1 MTIDLERNEL
11 FALTQLQNSPN
22 FQLLKQL
29 IERDKIKSIE
39 TRLNGDSGK
48 PLIDIAEVRELQG
61 ERRGLKAVFAYL
73 DFVVKQSNKKE
84 KERI

>member
-1 MTIDLERNEL
+1 MIDIDRNEL
-11 FALTQLQNSPN
+11 LALTQLQNSPN

-39 TRLNGDSGK
+39 NRLNGDSGK

-61 ERRGLKAVFAYL
+61 ERRGLKAVFTYL

-84 KERI
+84 RIE